1 MVTSL
6 PSRPLPTDPGRRF
19 ARGTRTGSPAVV
31 WSPRTGSA
39 TIWAACLPT
48 AHPSVLNAV
57 ATSGSGA
64 ASGDGGASAVALVA
78 DDVVLRN
85 QFDVAGPAGCA
96 ISRGPAAIGVV
107 AAAVCV
113 VTTASVRPFAGW

>member
-1 MVTSL
+1 
-6 PSRPLPTDPGRRF
+6 
-19 ARGTRTGSPAVV
+19 V

-48 AHPSVLNAV
+48 AHPSVLNGLP
-57 ATSGSGA
+57 TSGSA
-64 ASGDGGASAVALVA
+64 AAPGDGGASAVTLVA
-78 DDVVLRN
+78 DDVALRN

-96 ISRGPAAIGVV
+96 GSRGPVAMGLVV
-107 AAAVCV
+107 AACA